1 MSTNER
7 TKNGSLYRK
16 NRAWLKAQGLPC
28 AICGRPIDYS
38 LRYPHPMSFEVD
50 HKDPCARGGALYDR
64 GNLQPAHRICNER
77 KSDKQLCY
85 ASGRV
90 YRKKVPREWDRANQ
104 PDVEGHGADAGVP
117 SASTG
122 DIEAAIIDAG
132 YGPRPCDLGTEDP
145 SVF

>member
-1 MSTNER
+1 MSGSNR
-7 TKNGSLYRK
+7 YANGSARRK
-16 NRAWLKAQGLPC
+16 VRAWLKAQGLPC
-28 AICGRPIDYS
+28 HLCGRAIDYS
-38 LRYPHPMSFEVD
+38 LPSGHPMSFEVD

-77 KSDKQLCY
+77 KSDKQLYY

-122 DIEAAIIDAG
+122 DIEAAIADA
-132 YGPRPCDLGTEDP
+132 YGPRCQDLP
-145 SVF
+145 SRVTRPW

>member
-38 LRYPHPMSFEVD
+38 LRCPHPMSFEVD

-77 KSDKQLCY
+77 KSDKQLYY

-104 PDVEGHGADAGVP
+104 PDVEGRGADAGVP
-117 SASTG
+117 SASAG
-122 DIEAAIIDAG
+122 DIAAAIADA
-132 YGPRPCDLGTEDP
+132 YGPRCQDLP
-145 SVF
+145 SRVTRLW